1 MPIGEVVFCMDAAT
15 AAQNALQCVLEGKTG
30 ESITIICDD
39 NRAPVG
45 EAYKQ
50 GALKL
55 GLNTNLVVL
64 PTDNK
69 TMRTDIPLT
78 LTPYLTEKHANIYI
92 NLLRG
97 IREET
102 PFRIKLIHAETA
114 DGKTRLG
121 HCPGVTL
128 DMLTNGALALTAEEH
143 SQMQNFATQLM
154 QTLKTAKKIKI
165 TTPNGTQLSL
175 SVKNRPFFT
184 DTMMDWELM
193 KWMNLPTGEV
203 IVAPVEDSLKGT
215 LVADVAVG
223 GVGLLKAPV
232 EVAVKRGRART
243 VICDDPEV
251 LQRIGDSLNTD
262 AMAGI
267 VGEFAFGINPKA
279 RLVKEFLETE
289 KMLGTVH
296 IAFGDNSDM
305 PGGENHSGNHMDLM
319 MAQPTV
325 EAIDDDGN
333 VCIVLK
339 DGVFQAADL

>member
-1 MPIGEVVFCMDAAT
+1 
-15 AAQNALQCVLEGKTG
+15 
-30 ESITIICDD
+30 
-39 NRAPVG
+39 
-45 EAYKQ
+45 
-50 GALKL
+50 
-55 GLNTNLVVL
+55 
-64 PTDNK
+64 
-69 TMRTDIPLT
+69 MRTEITPD
-78 LTPYLTEKHANIYI
+78 LTPYLTGKHANIYI

-97 IREET
+97 IHEET

-143 SQMQNFATQLM
+143 RQMQTFATNLM
-154 QTLKTAKKIKI
+154 EKLQTAQKIKI
-165 TTPNGTQLSL
+165 TTPTGTHLTL
-175 SVKNRPFFT
+175 SVQNRPFFT
-184 DTMMDWELM
+184 DTMMDWKLM

-223 GVGLLKAPV
+223 GIGPLKAPV
-232 EVAVKRGRART
+232 EVAVKKGRAQT
-243 VICDDPEV
+243 ILCDDPEV
-251 LQRIGDSLNTD
+251 LQRIGNSLNTD

-279 RLVKEFLETE
+279 RLVEEFLETE
-289 KMLGTVH
+289 KMQGTVH

-319 MAQPTV
+319 MAHPTV
-325 EAIDDDGN
+325 DAVSADGT
-333 VCIVLK
+333 VVRVLEN
-339 DGVFQAADL
+339 GSF